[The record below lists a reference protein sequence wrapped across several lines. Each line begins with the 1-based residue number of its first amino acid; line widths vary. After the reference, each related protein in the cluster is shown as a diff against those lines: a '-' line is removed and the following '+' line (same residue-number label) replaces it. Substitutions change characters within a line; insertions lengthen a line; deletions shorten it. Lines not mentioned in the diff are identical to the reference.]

1 MYSAIKNS
9 ALEMAASSSEQATER
24 AAISFTTDVEL
35 KSVATVQDSGPVPKT
50 ELSGV
55 FAPKRERWS
64 QVKSCLFRK
73 SCAVYTLIIA
83 FTWLFVAHN
92 TDYCLLFS
100 EFNGKLIFIIE
111 NQ

>member
-1 MYSAIKNS
+1 MYYLVCICIKNS
-9 ALEMAASSSEQATER
+9 ALEMAASSSEQATET

-50 ELSGV
+50 EMSGV

-64 QVKSCLFRK
+64 RVRSCLFRK

-83 FTWLFVAHN
+83 FIWLLN
-92 TDYCLLFS
+92 TTPIIVFFS
-100 EFNGKLIFIIE
+100 VNSMVS
-111 NQ
+111 